1 MNLIEN
7 PWLDISWNK
16 TIPDCD
22 WYYFAL
28 LGAKSKGIIKC
39 DEFNFVT
46 KEIEDYIFTQG
57 KFDIV
62 KEKVIQLLEPENIK
76 PEALVNEWIVK
87 HNIQLNTLPEP
98 YTGDPESNV
107 YLLNMNP
114 GKRDEEF
121 EKVEYNRLK
130 YELLTKLNLSHQI
143 KHSFWYHMKGHDGY
157 SWIRNKTNRLLKKTL
172 YPRFFMIEYFPY
184 HSVRGFEFPQYL
196 PSYHYTDF
204 ILKRWLNKPSENK
217 ILIIMRN
224 NEKWVRRIEEM
235 KINSFPYAVLNN
247 KQNVSL
253 TKKNISCNGKDIDFD
268 DFIAQISYDFPNN
281 KKDEDAK

>member
-114 GKRDEEF
+114 GRRDEEF
-121 EKVEYNRLK
+121 EKIECNRLK
-130 YELLTKLNLSHQI
+130 YELLTKLTLSHQL
-143 KHSFWYHMKGHDGY
+143 KHSMWYHMKGHDGY
-157 SWIRNKTNRLLKKTL
+157 SWIKNKTNQLLKETL

-184 HSVRGFEFPQYL
+184 HSEKGFEFPEYL
-196 PSYHYTDF
+196 PSYQYTNS
-204 ILKRWLNKPSENK
+204 ILKRWFERPTENRFFIILRNDEKWLRRINK
-217 ILIIMRN
+217 IEVSQLC
-224 NEKWVRRIEEM
+224 
-235 KINSFPYAVLNN
+235 PAVLKN

-253 TKKNISCNGKDIDFD
+253 TRNNIHINGKTFN
-268 DFIAQISYDFPNN
+268 FEKFKKQISY
-281 KKDEDAK
+281 EY